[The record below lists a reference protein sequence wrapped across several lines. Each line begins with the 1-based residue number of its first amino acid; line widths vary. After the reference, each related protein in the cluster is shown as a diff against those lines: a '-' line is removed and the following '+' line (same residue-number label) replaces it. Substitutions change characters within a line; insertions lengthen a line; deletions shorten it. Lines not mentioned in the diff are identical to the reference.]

1 MREYL
6 VRISHVNIWIESC
19 ADAYM
24 GGSWLI
30 HMCDSWLIHLCDS
43 WPIHVCD
50 PWLIHMCDPWLI
62 HVCDSWLIHMCDSWL
77 IYFCDRFVF
86 STKVALRQSDLCP
99 WHPKRYVCHVAT
111 YCNTLHD
118 TATRCNTLQHTA
130 THRSVSM
137 ASKEVRMS
145 RCNTLHHTATHCNT
159 LQHTATHYITLQH
172 TTSHCNTLY
181 VCLDAR
187 TSVLCLRQVQV
198 LVRHMYLC
206 RKFLG
211 YFGKRAL
218 QK

>member
-30 HMCDSWLIHLCDS
+30 HMCDSWLIHL
-43 WPIHVCD
+43 
-50 PWLIHMCDPWLI
+50 
-62 HVCDSWLIHMCDSWL
+62 
-77 IYFCDRFVF
+77 CDRFVF

-159 LQHTATHYITLQH
+159 LQHT
-172 TTSHCNTLY
+172 TSHCNTLY

-187 TSVLCLRQVQV
+187 TSILFLPQVQV